1 MESHEIRIVGTRLSG
16 KSQHVANIMYLR
28 DVRRW
33 GMRLAFDSM
42 VEVEVTNVVVSFFRG
57 CGDDPDGMDDNDEV
71 ENSPFD
77 RMS

>member
-1 MESHEIRIVGTRLSG
+1 MESHEIRIVGTRLSA
-16 KSQHVANIMYLR
+16 KSQHVANIMYSR

-42 VEVEVTNVVVSFFRG
+42 VEVEVTNVVVSFFS
-57 CGDDPDGMDDNDEV
+57 PDGMDDNDEV